1 MTDFLIK
8 SSISLLALL
17 IFYHFILEKEKM
29 FHFNR
34 YFLLV
39 SLFISLAVPFTVFE
53 IEQDFPIM
61 SNKINS
67 QQVTTTDIHPI
78 QAEVT
83 NINVLE
89 QTNYWIFFLWL
100 TYGVITL
107 VLSFRFIRNIHI
119 ITSKTKTYKTTT
131 YQNIK
136 IVLLTENTLP
146 YTFWSS
152 IYINKNDYENRKIE
166 QELFTHEIAH
176 VKQKHTLDVILVE
189 ILKILFWFN
198 PIFIFYKKAIQL
210 NHEFLADDKVIVV
223 HQDISFYQ
231 NLLLNKVSVSRPFLL
246 TSNLNFLATK
256 KRLIMMNKI
265 TSKSKTK
272 AIKSL
277 SVFGVLTIF
286 LLLSFK
292 PVLLD
297 KKIIVIDAGHGGID
311 IGAQI
316 GDEQEKKIV
325 ESIANKISLLNDT
338 DKIKIILLRK
348 DDRFIELSERV
359 KEINKINPNLV
370 ISLHINTSK
379 NITENGVNAYVSKQ
393 NSFYEKSVENA
404 KNLVDEISNER
415 LAKGEVKEANFFVL
429 KNSKCPALL
438 VEIGYLSNE
447 NDRNYLTSENGQNE
461 ISNKI
466 FEFIKK

>member
-100 TYGVITL
+100 TYGIITL